1 MLPVCVLFTILLTC
15 LPLTRPQAH
24 DEEED
29 DQSDEDY
36 CPGDVDQPPY
46 GGDGHSLH
54 RLGLH
59 QDTMIYLLALGQ
71 SPTGSWTNL
80 GNVSLHFLFLSDLST
95 NSLKKQQLSG
105 LNTICFLF
113 SNV

>member
-1 MLPVCVLFTILLTC
+1 MYRILLTC

-29 DQSDEDY
+29 DQSDEDG

-59 QDTMIYLLALGQ
+59 QDTIEQFLALGQ
-71 SPTGSWTNL
+71 SPWS
-80 GNVSLHFLFLSDLST
+80 SFY
-95 NSLKKQQLSG
+95 
-105 LNTICFLF
+105 IYE
-113 SNV
+113 

>member
-1 MLPVCVLFTILLTC
+1 MTSIHKVQNLTEGEIRGKLRGNLECGPAQPSLFTILLTC

-29 DQSDEDY
+29 DQSDEDG

-59 QDTMIYLLALGQ
+59 QDAM
-71 SPTGSWTNL
+71 
-80 GNVSLHFLFLSDLST
+80 D
-95 NSLKKQQLSG
+95 
-105 LNTICFLF
+105 
-113 SNV
+113 